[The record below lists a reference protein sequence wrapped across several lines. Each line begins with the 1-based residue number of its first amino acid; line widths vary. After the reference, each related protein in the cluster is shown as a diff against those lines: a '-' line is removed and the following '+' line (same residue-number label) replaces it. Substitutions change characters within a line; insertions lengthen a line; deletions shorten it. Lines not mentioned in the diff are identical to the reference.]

1 MKRLNILVGAIL
13 LLATPAQATLVKMSV
28 DEMAK
33 TATHIVRGQVVSQE
47 SAWNAERTTILT
59 QVVIRVDENW
69 KGNLQKDAMVTLIVQ
84 GGEVD
89 GVGVMTEHAP
99 QFYSAEKVLLFLDND
114 DRGNLRVA
122 QDEQGKY
129 SVVESFVVNR
139 MHNPIDLELFKA
151 EIYAAIPG
159 EVQR

>member
-1 MKRLNILVGAIL
+1 MKRLNFLVGAIL
-13 LLATPAQATLVKMSV
+13 LLTTPAQAMLVKMSV

-33 TATHIVRGQVVSQE
+33 TATHIVRGQVVSQQ

-69 KGNLQKDAMVTLIVQ
+69 KGNLQKNATVTLTVQ

-99 QFYSAEKVLLFLDND
+99 RFHNAEKVLLFLDND
-114 DRGNLRVA
+114 ERGNLRVA

-129 SVVESFVVNR
+129 SVVESFVLNQL
-139 MHNPIDLELFKA
+139 HTPIALEQFKA
-151 EIYAAIPG
+151 DVFAAIPG
-159 EVQR
+159 GVQR